1 MQRIEKKHGYD
12 LETVLDS
19 MFCYKLPKRAPDS
32 KPPPVSWLIVDA
44 KVQLYFEITKCYSQI
59 LTIRFAIF
67 IIFISILK
75 YLRKQHHVFQW
86 SRIAKHEFTITG
98 YVVIGSQ
105 ETEVIDSINVIR
117 VFDDLL

>member
-1 MQRIEKKHGYD
+1 MNCIQR
-12 LETVLDS
+12 T
-19 MFCYKLPKRAPDS
+19 PDTEPS
-32 KPPPVSWLIVDA
+32 AVSWLIVDA

-86 SRIAKHEFTITG
+86 GRIAKHEFTITG